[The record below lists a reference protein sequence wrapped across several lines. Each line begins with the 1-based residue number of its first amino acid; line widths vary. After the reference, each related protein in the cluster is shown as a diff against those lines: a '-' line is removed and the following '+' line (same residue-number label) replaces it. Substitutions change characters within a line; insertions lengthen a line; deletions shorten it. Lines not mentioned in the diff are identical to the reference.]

1 MKLKRKYLVFILI
14 VMISISSNYFL
25 VNGEIDDNSKVQEE
39 ILGYFQAYES
49 LVDLETR
56 ALLDS
61 QGKLHIFIKMD
72 LENQS
77 FTIFHLF
84 EGNLSKVKT
93 DLSSGTIFNAFNIDD
108 KIVLFYSYHGNFG
121 QFNIDMYVW
130 ESNQKESNS
139 LVYHSSF
146 FGNYF
151 IYNVQLVDNVFYL
164 LFAEPMFESAM
175 DEHPTTKFKKLTVF
189 LNGTSTTKNWFT
201 NLEYNGI
208 QSFLIVDGELVALYK
223 YMFFPTRLIGVYII
237 NDEPYLSN
245 YITFNTDYDVY
256 LSLFNRTTLNFALI
270 KGSTFYTHNF
280 KLNES
285 LSFKNFSEF
294 QLGMYSYYDFYH
306 YSFDSSI
313 TFLINPNPHLP
324 LDSNNTRGGLITD
337 FTILKYNGKNISQ
350 QFIDIPFTS
359 NITIFDST
367 YINFQTPSTFL
378 VSRTQRFTGS
388 RLINKIVIEQNIFS
402 LLIFSNTNISTN
414 WNTKPVIYDL
424 TLVNFFEYVFK
435 MHWIE
440 LTVTFIVIIIVIAI
454 FYKKMLNQ
462 AKKLFKYLLRPIK
475 TGKNKFILILLNLW
489 VFIVSSLSLPFD
501 LWRSNKKRAI
511 ITILGLS
518 ILAMIVFSSS
528 SLFSHKQNMMIQRYL
543 EDAHLEEDEKASAT
557 FSRMHNVLSARWGRV
572 NEYSPFYENFSSAVM
587 NEILSSIALQTKVLK
602 DIIIDSDF
610 SMQMRILFKKDAE
623 SSIQSVESYYSLS
636 SNYKKILEEILISGR
651 LPDKINE
658 IIIDETT
665 AIAFNKTVNDT
676 IIFVGAD
683 VSVGG
688 LKERVNMT
696 IVGIYEK
703 PTEPALFKMSR
714 DFGLSYDLVKMISQ
728 YIGAITFNDFYL
740 SSLKTMPVQHLKFD
754 GTIQFFYDF
763 SLVNSKNMGQ
773 LIEDFNTLQPGYD
786 HPVNFDLGGSWVIS
800 TELKLVLLSLVPSYS
815 STQFLLVLLSI
826 PVLYLA
832 LFLIFETNAL
842 FATSFDEEI
851 KILRSKGLSTAKIVY
866 LNTVMKFVESL
877 IATFLG
883 LGEAILIIPLLL
895 KLDKFV
901 SFNLDSIMPSF
912 KNLPLIFIVSF
923 FGLIVITLPLT
934 IRMAKIKKEQIRDYN
949 KFVSFLKKVKIGNY
963 FIIAVGGGII
973 YGGFKLYQTFSE
985 NLSSSE
991 NQLINIFVYIIGIG
1005 VMITLFGLGLILKD
1019 FHSFIMAVLSKTL
1032 WKIKKNMF
1040 TFSLVEVKT
1049 DISLFNDI
1057 FLTYLLLVG
1066 IAVPAIAAPLTMQN
1080 GILEDSYFMS
1090 GSDMYINNY
1099 NKVNSSISNEIEALP
1114 EVVDICNVSQVD
1126 AMFGGRQL
1134 NLLVIQNASDFYNTA
1149 YKPSE
1154 RFFKN
1159 WDDIIP
1165 QLDNEKEII
1174 VSSNFKFFFD
1184 ISEMKYLFN
1193 DIEMKII
1200 DEFDYFPIIYPY
1212 GPRESGGTP
1221 MIVLT
1226 ESNYEKIEESLTIF
1240 GIFGYRLLINVADK
1254 TDIVQFSSSL
1264 EEKYNLEII
1273 NVVEKEHEIYQSNL
1287 PFYSSIVSIFV
1298 FSLLICTISIIFTSM
1313 SNPLKILQRRMGKH
1327 DILKKMGIPN
1337 KLIIQMSSF
1346 ELFMIG
1352 ILPGLIGGTA
1362 VGFTITEIIRRVLRS
1377 LREEMLPNP
1386 VQFPPV
1392 IALMIFLVIPAMFFS
1407 IFYITMKMQ
1416 FARYQPM
1423 NLE

>member
-1 MKLKRKYLVFILI
+1 M
-14 VMISISSNYFL
+14 
-25 VNGEIDDNSKVQEE
+25 
-39 ILGYFQAYES
+39 
-49 LVDLETR
+49 
-56 ALLDS
+56 
-61 QGKLHIFIKMD
+61 
-72 LENQS
+72 
-77 FTIFHLF
+77 
-84 EGNLSKVKT
+84 
-93 DLSSGTIFNAFNIDD
+93 
-108 KIVLFYSYHGNFG
+108 
-121 QFNIDMYVW
+121 
-130 ESNQKESNS
+130 
-139 LVYHSSF
+139 
-146 FGNYF
+146 
-151 IYNVQLVDNVFYL
+151 
-164 LFAEPMFESAM
+164 
-175 DEHPTTKFKKLTVF
+175 
-189 LNGTSTTKNWFT
+189 
-201 NLEYNGI
+201 
-208 QSFLIVDGELVALYK
+208 
-223 YMFFPTRLIGVYII
+223 
-237 NDEPYLSN
+237 
-245 YITFNTDYDVY
+245 
-256 LSLFNRTTLNFALI
+256 
-270 KGSTFYTHNF
+270 
-280 KLNES
+280 NES
-285 LSFKNFSEF
+285 LSFENFSEF
-294 QLGMYSYYDFYH
+294 QLGMYSYDDLYH

-324 LDSNNTRGGLITD
+324 LNSNNSKADLITE
-337 FTILKYNGKNISQ
+337 FTILRYNGQNITQ

-359 NITIFDST
+359 NITVFDST
-367 YINFQTPSTFL
+367 HINFQSPTTFL
-378 VSRTQRFTGS
+378 VSRTQRFHGS
-388 RLINKIVIEQNIFS
+388 QLENKVIVEPDVFSVLIY
-402 LLIFSNTNISTN
+402 SNSNISFN
-414 WNTKPVIYDL
+414 SSIRPVIYDL
-424 TLVNFFEYVFK
+424 TLVNLFQYVFRI
-435 MHWIE
+435 HWIE
-440 LTVTFIVIIIVIAI
+440 FTIAFTILVLFIAI
-454 FYKKMLNQ
+454 FYKKIANQ
-462 AKKLFKYLLRPIK
+462 GKKLFRFLFRPIK
-475 TGKNKFILILLNLW
+475 TGKSKFVLVFLNLW

-528 SLFSHKQNMMIQRYL
+528 SLFSYKQNMMIQQYL

-557 FSRMHNVLSARWGRV
+557 FSRMHNVLSARWGRI

-587 NEILSSIALQTKVLK
+587 NEILSTIAFKTEILK
-602 DIIIDSDF
+602 DIIIDSDY
-610 SMQMRILFKKDAE
+610 SMQMRILFKKDPE
-623 SSIQSVESYYSLS
+623 STVQSVESYYSLS
-636 SNYKKILEEILISGR
+636 INYKDILERILVSGR

-658 IIIDETT
+658 VIIDQTT
-665 AIAFNKTVNDT
+665 ATAFNKTINDT
-676 IIFVGAD
+676 IVFVGAD

-714 DFGLSYDLVKMISQ
+714 DYGLSYDLIEMISQ

-754 GTIQFFYDF
+754 GIVQFFYDF
-763 SLVNSKNMGQ
+763 SLVNSKNIGK
-773 LIEDFNTLQPGYD
+773 LINDFDILQPGYD
-786 HPVNFDLGGSWVIS
+786 HPVKFDLGGSWVIS
-800 TELKLVLLSLVPSYS
+800 TELKLVLQSLVPSYS
-815 STQFLLVLLSI
+815 STQFLIVLLSI

-851 KILRSKGLSTAKIVY
+851 KILRSKGLSTGKIVY
-866 LNTVMKFVESL
+866 MNTVMKFVESL

-883 LGEAILIIPLLL
+883 LGEAILIIPILL
-895 KLDKFV
+895 KLDRFV
-901 SFNLDSIMPSF
+901 SFNLSSTMPSL
-912 KNLPLIFIVSF
+912 KNLPLIFTISF
-923 FGLIVITLPLT
+923 FGLIIITLPLT

-949 KFVSFLKKVKIGNY
+949 KFVSFLKKVKIGN
-963 FIIAVGGGII
+963 FIIIAVGGGII
-973 YGGFKLYQTFSE
+973 YGGLKLYLTFSE
-985 NLSSSE
+985 NLSSSD

-1005 VMITLFGLGLILKD
+1005 VMISLFGLGLILKD
-1019 FHSFIMAVLSKTL
+1019 LHSFIMAVLSKTL
-1032 WKIKKNMF
+1032 WKIKKNIF

-1049 DISLFNDI
+1049 DLSLFNDI

-1080 GILEDSYFMS
+1080 GIIKDSYFMA
-1090 GSDMYINNY
+1090 GADMYISNY
-1099 NKVNSSISNEIEALP
+1099 NNVNSSISDEIKILP
-1114 EVVDICNVSQVD
+1114 EVIGICNVSQVD

-1134 NLLVIQNASDFYNTA
+1134 NLLVIQKASDFYNTA

-1154 RFFKN
+1154 RFYKN

-1165 QLDNEKEII
+1165 QLDNDKEII

-1184 ISEMKYLFN
+1184 ISEMKYSF
-1193 DIEMKII
+1193 DDVEVKII

-1226 ESNYEKIEESLTIF
+1226 ESNYEKIEESLTVF
-1240 GIFGYRLLINVADK
+1240 GVFGYRLLINVKEK

-1273 NVVEKEHEIYQSNL
+1273 NIVEEGQEIYRTNL
-1287 PFYSSIVSIFV
+1287 PFYASIVSIFV
-1298 FSLLICTISIIFTSM
+1298 FSLLVCIISIVFTSM

-1352 ILPGLIGGTA
+1352 ILPGIISGTA

-1377 LREEMLPNP
+1377 LRQEMLPNP
-1386 VQFPPV
+1386 IQFPPV
-1392 IALMIFLVIPAMFFS
+1392 IAVIIFLVIPVMFFS
-1407 IFYITMKMQ
+1407 IFYMTMKMQ